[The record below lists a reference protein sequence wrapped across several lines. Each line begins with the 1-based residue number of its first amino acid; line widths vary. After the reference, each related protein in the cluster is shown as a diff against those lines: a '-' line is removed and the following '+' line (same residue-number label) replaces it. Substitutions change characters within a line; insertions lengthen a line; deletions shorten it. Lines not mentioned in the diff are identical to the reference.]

1 MIKTMLKKQMIH
13 YTEKLLA
20 DKKETVKSDRIL
32 LEIYKEEKD
41 YIEKHQLLAEDI
53 KETVSFMEKEP
64 LSRFADAYIERCDK
78 ESEELIAEEP
88 SVFLDQPI
96 HYFKNNINEF
106 MYLESNW
113 FDIIGVDAISFE
125 ADSVFG
131 TYDVMLGLKVPKKA
145 EASLKTLLTSELNKQ
160 NATFD
165 LMFSPNDGLWDFNFA
180 LNDLNE
186 YNEKWTIQEAYN
198 AIYRFLFRLVEAV
211 EEMKTDF

>member
-1 MIKTMLKKQMIH
+1 MLKKQMIQ

-20 DKKETVKSDRIL
+20 DQKEIQKSDQL
-32 LEIYKEEKD
+32 QLEIYKEEKD
-41 YIEKHQLLAEDI
+41 YIEKHHLLAEDV
-53 KETVSFMEKEP
+53 KANVSFMEKESH
-64 LSRFADAYIERCDK
+64 SRFTDVYIERCDK
-78 ESEELIAEEP
+78 ESEELLAEEM
-88 SVFLDQPI
+88 SAFLDQSI

-106 MYLESNW
+106 MYLESKW

-145 EASLKTLLTSELNKQ
+145 EASLKTFLTSELHKEDG
-160 NATFD
+160 TFD
-165 LMFSPNDGLWDFNFA
+165 LMFSPNDGLWDFNFS

-186 YNEKWTIQEAYN
+186 YNEKWTIQEAYS

-211 EEMKTDF
+211 EEMK

>member
-1 MIKTMLKKQMIH
+1 MLKKQMIQ

-20 DKKETVKSDRIL
+20 DKEETKQSEGIL
-32 LEIYKEEKD
+32 LEVYKEEKD
-41 YIEKHQLLAEDI
+41 YIEKHQLLAEDL
-53 KETVSFMEKEP
+53 KASVSFIENDP
-64 LSRFADAYIERCDK
+64 LSRFADVYIERCDK
-78 ESEELIAEEP
+78 ESEELIAEET
-88 SVFLDQPI
+88 STFLDQPI
-96 HYFKNNINEF
+96 DYFKHNINEF

-145 EASLKTLLTSELNKQ
+145 EAALKTCLTSELNKEEG
-160 NATFD
+160 TFD

-186 YNEKWTIQEAYN
+186 FNEKWTIQ
-198 AIYRFLFRLVEAV
+198 
-211 EEMKTDF
+211 

>member
-1 MIKTMLKKQMIH
+1 MLKKQMIQ

-20 DKKETVKSDRIL
+20 DKEETKQSEGIL
-32 LEIYKEEKD
+32 LEVYKEEKD
-41 YIEKHQLLAEDI
+41 YIEKHQLLAEDL
-53 KETVSFMEKEP
+53 KASVSFIENDP
-64 LSRFADAYIERCDK
+64 CSRFADVYIERCDK
-78 ESEELIAEEP
+78 ESEELIAEET
-88 SVFLDQPI
+88 STFLDQPI
-96 HYFKNNINEF
+96 DYFKHNINEF

-125 ADSVFG
+125 ADSVFE

-145 EASLKTLLTSELNKQ
+145 EAALKTCLTNELNKEE
-160 NATFD
+160 ATFD

-186 YNEKWTIQEAYN
+186 YNEKWTIQEAYT

-211 EEMKTDF
+211 EEMKTSF